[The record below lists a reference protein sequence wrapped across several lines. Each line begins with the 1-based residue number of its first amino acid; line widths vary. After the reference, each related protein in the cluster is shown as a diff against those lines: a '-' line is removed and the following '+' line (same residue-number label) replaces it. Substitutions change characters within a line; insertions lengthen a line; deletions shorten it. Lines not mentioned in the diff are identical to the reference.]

1 MKAEERKYYFAIN
14 GSGKMAGEVGVGRSA
29 AKETGNGLW
38 KVWDAGAVGEQ

>member
-14 GSGKMAGEVGVGRSA
+14 GSGKTAGEVGVGRSA
-29 AKETGNGLW
+29 AKGTGNGLW